1 MKNTEI
7 LEKWR
12 RNAKVTRLIEME
24 AQIDLYKDELQ
35 KMRSMINL
43 GRRDAESFLQPY
55 SQEDLL
61 TKFLP
66 QT

>member
-24 AQIDLYKDELQ
+24 AEIDWYKDEMQ
-35 KMRSMINL
+35 RMHSMINF
-43 GRRDAESFLQPY
+43 GRGEASQIDSIYPQPQ
-55 SQEDLL
+55 S
-61 TKFLP
+61 
-66 QT
+66 